1 MSEQMQMF
9 PLTPEEAQERAKR
22 LASTVREYKRL
33 EDQKKTAMREF
44 NGTLKELRAT
54 AEDLAEVV
62 INGKEWR
69 DLLGGHDDDAPY
81 RDR

>member
-22 LASTVREYKRL
+22 LAAKVQEYKRV
-33 EDQKKTAMREF
+33 EDEKKTAMREF
-44 NGTLKELRAT
+44 TSTLKDLRG
-54 AEDLAEVV
+54 EMEGLADVV